1 MRWATIAILAGL
13 LALPALPA
21 GTAATDTG
29 VSQTHLVLSAGEL
42 EAPDDPD
49 GLYTT
54 NVTIEA
60 AHSGGIGCACTQTSV
75 SLYALEAE
83 PITDVRFRPASFTID
98 WTERPTPDQS
108 SGEIRTIPVS
118 FRLAE
123 DKRGEDFGAFR
134 VTLTGE
140 ATSDLPTS
148 EASVLPTQV
157 TVTPPGQDGSSS
169 RSQASSTSST
179 GPVGS
184 GAAPGGFVAA
194 GLAVLALAS
203 LARRLR

>member
-1 MRWATIAILAGL
+1 MRWTTIAILAGL
-13 LALPALPA
+13 LVLPA
-21 GTAATDTG
+21 GTAATDPAL
-29 VSQTHLVLSAGEL
+29 SQTNLVLSADAL

-54 NVTIEA
+54 NVTIKA
-60 AHSGGIGCACTQTSV
+60 THSGGLGCACTQTSV
-75 SLYALEAE
+75 SLYTLEAE
-83 PITDVRFRPASFTID
+83 PITDVRFRPASFTIYWAEGPNPVTD
-98 WTERPTPDQS
+98 R
-108 SGEIRTIPVS
+108 GEVREIPLS

-123 DKRGEDFGAFR
+123 DKRGEDFDPFK

-157 TVTPPGQDGSSS
+157 TVTQPGEDSASSGTQA
-169 RSQASSTSST
+169 QASSTSST

-184 GAAPGGFVAA
+184 GATPGGFVAA
-194 GLAVLALAS
+194 GLAVLALAG

>member
-13 LALPALPA
+13 LALPAGA
-21 GTAATDTG
+21 AATTTG
-29 VSQTHLVLSAGEL
+29 VSQTHLVLSADTL

-60 AHSGGIGCACTQTSV
+60 THSGGLGCACTQTSV

-98 WTERPTPDQS
+98 WTEQPTPVER
-108 SGEIRTIPVS
+108 SGEIREIPLS

-123 DKRGEDFGAFR
+123 DKRGEEFDAFR

-157 TVTPPGQDGSSS
+157 TVTQPGQDSSS
-169 RSQASSTSST
+169 SGTQAQASSTSST

-194 GLAVLALAS
+194 GLAVLALAG